1 MSPEYAPL
9 FMLAVD
15 RLKSKGKLRDY
26 EVLVRAYREVLGLNS
41 ENPVRKKA

>member
-1 MSPEYAPL
+1 MSPEYVSQ